1 MLWHRSYWGEL
12 TDLGRQSTLELGTR
26 LRTLYVDQLG
36 FLPSSLPDEPLA
48 TAPITFRSTG
58 MPRTIES
65 LHQIAAGLFPEGKRD
80 GPVEYAVRNPMDE
93 SLYPNSLCMCVP
105 LLSRAPQGFGLTSLR
120 RKMRRMDRK
129 SAELAAETHNPS
141 LLTLDHLLSKYLNGQ
156 YVLRLPSLLDCV
168 SLSCC
173 TPGLFG

>member
-80 GPVEYAVRNPMDE
+80 GPVEYAVRNP
-93 SLYPNSLCMCVP
+93 
-105 LLSRAPQGFGLTSLR
+105 
-120 RKMRRMDRK
+120 DRK
-129 SAELAAETHNPS
+129 S
-141 LLTLDHLLSKYLNGQ
+141 
-156 YVLRLPSLLDCV
+156 VV
-168 SLSCC
+168 
-173 TPGLFG
+173 